1 MSELRRT
8 ARPTWRLLGAAV
20 ALLGALP
27 ACSCC
32 IEGGTA
38 KPVGVD
44 AGGDTT
50 PPNENCQPLVGTE
63 CLSVVPSFFWSK
75 PDLSSP
81 TGARIDLPAS
91 AMPVSLAG
99 VALDPAEWNRRDG
112 FSNAMPTVILL
123 PTPPDTSKLA
133 DEAHSERSLAADSP
147 TWMLD
152 LTTGQRL
159 RHIAELDLNAKDP
172 KRQALILRPW
182 TVPPAGH
189 RIGVALTRYL
199 VDQAGKP
206 YPRTAAMQALMD
218 GKPTGYM
225 RLEGQRGDWLAT
237 WYAFGK
243 VGLLAPDIQAVWH
256 YQTASK
262 AWTTGALEQMR
273 TATMAQTSPTPLGI
287 TLDTAEI
294 DPKYSAYL
302 PMLSPAMSSV
312 KVTIAPLHPDIAL
325 RIKGTYEVPLFLT
338 GTGPE
343 ARLNWSGTGAQVAQN
358 GKAWRPF
365 TMVVPPS
372 ALTAASAPRLGLYGH
387 GFLRGACVEMCHGI
401 GTAEFVTHFAAAAGV
416 VLAGTDWWGL
426 AQTDLG
432 TALAVVQ
439 DFNKAPQLT
448 EKLVQAAIGPLAL
461 SRALQGTLA
470 SDVRLRVKMSS
481 GASRPLFDAT
491 ADLVYYGNSL
501 GGIMGTTMAAVHPDL
516 KRAVM
521 NVAAGVWSTM
531 MNRSSNFNTFLE
543 LMGQSLPDPFQQQ
556 VVLALLQSQWDLSD
570 PIQFARHVVAEPF
583 AGSVPGRK
591 ALWPVSWGDSQ
602 VPNLGS
608 GMLARA
614 SGAALLTPALAA
626 WEGAASDASQAKG
639 LPFAGDQSVVQ
650 WDSHRGNHP
659 TGNALPWPDNGAHY
673 ATRWMPEF
681 QQMVYRF
688 LWGDGKVEQRYC
700 LGRDKDGK
708 LPCDLEQPIPSTL
721 AEEPTAAVL
730 PPPDIP

>member
-1 MSELRRT
+1 MSKWQPRT
-8 ARPTWRLLGAAV
+8 WVWLAAWGLSV
-20 ALLGALP
+20 ALP
-27 ACSCC
+27 ACSDP
-32 IEGGTA
+32 A
-38 KPVGVD
+38 PPSPAVD
-44 AGGDTT
+44 AHGGDAAVAL
-50 PPNENCQPLVGTE
+50 PEGASQDCQPLVGTE

-75 PDLSSP
+75 LDPQSP
-81 TGARIDLPAS
+81 TGARIDLPAV
-91 AMPVSLAG
+91 AMPKSQAG

-123 PTPPDTSKLA
+123 PSPPDPSKLA

-152 LTTGQRL
+152 LTTGQRM

-189 RIGVALTRYL
+189 LIGVALTTYL
-199 VDQAGKP
+199 VDKAGQP
-206 YPRTAAMQALMD
+206 YPRSKAMQALFD
-218 GKPTGYM
+218 VKPTGYT
-225 RLEGQRGDWLAT
+225 RIDSQAKDWMATSLAFSK
-237 WYAFGK
+237 AGLK
-243 VGLLAPDIQAVWH
+243 VPAMTAVWH
-256 YQTASK
+256 YQTASA
-262 AWTTGALEQMR
+262 AWTTGVLEQMR
-273 TATMAQTSPTPLGI
+273 TATMAQTSPKPLGI
-287 TLDTAEI
+287 TLDSAEI
-294 DPKYSAYL
+294 DPKYAERL
-302 PMLSPAMSSV
+302 PLLSPSLSSV

-343 ARLNWSGTGAQVAQN
+343 ARLNWTGSGNQVAQN

-365 TMVVPPS
+365 TLIVPPN
-372 ALTAASAPRLGLYGH
+372 ALLAESAPRLGLYGH

-401 GTAEFVTHFAAAAGV
+401 GSAEFVTHFAAAAGV

-448 EKLVQAAIGPLAL
+448 EKLVQGALGPLAL
-461 SRALQGTLA
+461 SRALQGILA
-470 SDVRLRVKMSS
+470 ADMRLQVHTAAGKE
-481 GASRPLFDAT
+481 RPLFDAK

-501 GGIMGTTMAAVHPDL
+501 GGIMGTTAVAVHPDV

-543 LMGQSLPDPFQQQ
+543 LMGQALPDPFQQQ
-556 VVLALLQSQWDLSD
+556 VVLALLQSHWDLSD
-570 PIQFARHVVAEPF
+570 PVQFARHVVAEPF
-583 AGSVPGRK
+583 AGSVAGRK

-608 GMLARA
+608 GTLARA
-614 SGAALLTPALAA
+614 SGAAVLTPAVLV
-626 WEGAASDASQAKG
+626 WPGASQEPAQ
-639 LPFAGDQSVVQ
+639 PFAGDQSVVQ

-659 TGNALPWPDNGAHY
+659 AGNALPWPDNGAHY

-730 PPPDIP
+730 PPPEIP